1 MVVLR
6 ALGLGD
12 LLTVVPA
19 LRALAGAF
27 PEHPLLLACPAALAP
42 LARLSGAVDEVVPTA
57 GLADGPLRPRLH
69 HAAVAVNLH
78 GRGPESHQLLLA
90 TAPERLVGFAHPVVP
105 ASALPGCRHPGGAGW
120 RRPRRPAPGPAV
132 GPGRGGPPRPGSHSR

>member
-1 MVVLR
+1 MAVTTTRAARRPVVVLR

-42 LARLSGAVDEVVPTA
+42 LARLSGAV
-57 GLADGPLRPRLH
+57 
-69 HAAVAVNLH
+69 
-78 GRGPESHQLLLA
+78 
-90 TAPERLVGFAHPVVP
+90 
-105 ASALPGCRHPGGAGW
+105 ASR
-120 RRPRRPAPGPAV
+120 
-132 GPGRGGPPRPGSHSR
+132 S